1 MARKSNHLEPRQV
14 AFDADAFDLPADN
27 CAALSITPFLSDT
40 YEAEPIENAEL
51 AGVGHAKCTHI
62 GKVLW
67 EVRDDNGLPIYID
80 DREVLVCPSMQTRI
94 LAIGNWAKQST
105 RRRKDQRDDLTHI
118 ATYANVS

>member
-1 MARKSNHLEPRQV
+1 MLPFRIIRFLCKLLYLPIYILVYPTYIPDVIWHVYMARKSIHLEPRQV

-67 EVRDDNGLPIYID
+67 EVRDDNRLPLYIINIE
-80 DREVLVCPSMQTRI
+80 RF
-94 LAIGNWAKQST
+94 
-105 RRRKDQRDDLTHI
+105 
-118 ATYANVS
+118 